1 MSSTTARKTFALAND
16 IVNVSP
22 QDEIYVLNAKA
33 NKRLNDEAPWK
44 KELSQ
49 AAFNTLTYVPTFTF
63 FHSVRQSP
71 LLQIS

>member
-22 QDEIYVLNAKA
+22 QDEIYVFNAEA

-49 AAFNTLTYVPTFTF
+49 AALNTLK
-63 FHSVRQSP
+63 
-71 LLQIS
+71 